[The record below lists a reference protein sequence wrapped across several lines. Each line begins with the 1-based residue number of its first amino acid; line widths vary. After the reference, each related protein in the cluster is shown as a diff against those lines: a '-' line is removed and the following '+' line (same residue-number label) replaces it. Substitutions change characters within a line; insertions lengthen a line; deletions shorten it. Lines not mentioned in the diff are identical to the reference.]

1 MREIKT
7 RLTQRNTL
15 WSQLEQM
22 YFITE
27 LKDPE
32 QNSLQVCEAISLQSM
47 CSKFCI
53 NLGFP
58 SF

>member
-27 LKDPE
+27 LKDHE
-32 QNSLQVCEAISLQSM
+32 QNSLPRCEAISLQTECVVS
-47 CSKFCI
+47 SA
-53 NLGFP
+53 
-58 SF
+58 